1 MLRAIICDDE
11 QPAIDLIADFL
22 EQSDQVELVAKCQ
35 SAAEALTVIERGG
48 VDLVFFD
55 VEMPELTGVA
65 AAAQIGVEPKP
76 LLVFVTAHPEYAV
89 EAFGIDAIDY
99 VLKPIR
105 RDRLL
110 KSVDKAVRM
119 TRLIQESR
127 ERTEPDEQLNYPQ
140 ESDDVIKI
148 QDAGS
153 FHFLSLKDILWI
165 EAAGDYSLL
174 HKTGAEIAVRRTIS
188 SLEGEL
194 PSNRFLRIHRSAII
208 SVDHISEIRR
218 LAKGEAEIKMG
229 AGAWVKSS
237 RSYRDVIA
245 GLID

>member
-1 MLRAIICDDE
+1 MLRAIVCDDE
-11 QPAIDLIADFL
+11 QPAIDLISDFL
-22 EQSDQVELVAKCQ
+22 DQSDQVELVARCQ
-35 SAAEALTVIERGG
+35 SAADALAIIDRGDI
-48 VDLVFFD
+48 DLVFFD

-65 AAAQIGVEPKP
+65 AATQINVEPKP

-99 VLKPIR
+99 VLKPVR

-110 KSVDKAVRM
+110 KSVEKAVRM
-119 TRLIQESR
+119 TRLIEESR
-127 ERTEPDEQLNYPQ
+127 NRTAPSKQLDHLS
-140 ESDDVIKI
+140 ETDDVIKI

-153 FHFLSLKDILWI
+153 FHFLPVKDILWI

-174 HKTGAEIAVRRTIS
+174 HNTGTEIAVRRTIS
-188 SLEGEL
+188 SLETEL
-194 PSNRFLRIHRSAII
+194 PGNRFLRIHRSAII

-218 LAKGEAEIKMG
+218 LAKGEAELKMG
-229 AGAWVKSS
+229 ADTWVKSS

>member
-1 MLRAIICDDE
+1 MLRAIVCDDE
-11 QPAIDLIADFL
+11 QPAIDLVSDFL
-22 EQSDQVELVAKCQ
+22 EQSDQVNLVARCR
-35 SAAEALTVIERGG
+35 SAVDALAIIDRGDI
-48 VDLVFFD
+48 DLVFFD

-65 AAAQIGVEPKP
+65 AAAQISVEPKP

-99 VLKPIR
+99 VLKPVR
-105 RDRLL
+105 RDRLF
-110 KSVDKAVRM
+110 KAVEKAVRM
-119 TRLIQESR
+119 TRLIEESR
-127 ERTEPDEQLNYPQ
+127 NRTVPAKHLDYPS
-140 ESDDVIKI
+140 ETDDVIKI

-153 FHFLSLKDILWI
+153 FHFLPLKDILWI

-174 HKTGAEIAVRRTIS
+174 HNTGTEIAVRRTIT
-188 SLEGEL
+188 SLETEL

-218 LAKGEAEIKMG
+218 LAKGEAELKMG
-229 AGAWVKSS
+229 ADAWVKSS